1 MSIKKQ
7 GWPSLRIG
15 GSMNQL
21 ILNRILGVCSRS
33 LLSMELA
40 PKIEKGISD
49 RVEEATSRVASKSS
63 KELPGPT

>member
-1 MSIKKQ
+1 
-7 GWPSLRIG
+7 
-15 GSMNQL
+15 MNQL

-40 PKIEKGISD
+40 LKTEKGILD
-49 RVEEATSRVASKSS
+49 RVEEATSRIASKSS

>member
-15 GSMNQL
+15 GNMSQL
-21 ILNRILGVCSRS
+21 ILNRILGVCSRN

-40 PKIEKGISD
+40 LKTEKDILD
-49 RVEEATSRVASKSS
+49 REEEVTSRIASKSS